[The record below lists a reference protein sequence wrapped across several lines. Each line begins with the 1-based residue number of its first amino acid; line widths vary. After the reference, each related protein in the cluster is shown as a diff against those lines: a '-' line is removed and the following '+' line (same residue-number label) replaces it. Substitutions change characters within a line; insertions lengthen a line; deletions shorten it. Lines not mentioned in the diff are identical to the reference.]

1 MLKQKNERKKAKVR
15 EYRDSLG
22 YKDREIEKKEAVIRG
37 LAEGKEDAER
47 RLKKMQLK
55 MRQIEVTRIKDMQK
69 KIAE

>member
-37 LAEGKEDAER
+37 LAEGKEEAER

>member
-37 LAEGKEDAER
+37 LAEGKEEA
-47 RLKKMQLK
+47 
-55 MRQIEVTRIKDMQK
+55 
-69 KIAE
+69 

>member
-1 MLKQKNERKKAKVR
+1 MLKQKNERKKAKVK

-37 LAEGKEDAER
+37 LAEGKEEADR

-55 MRQIEVTRIKDMQK
+55 MRQIEITKIKDMQK